1 MGGMHRGGAVLAP
14 RLLMC
19 AAPDIPWTGT
29 CARRDTA
36 GADARRPDN
45 RPPSLTIRVVVGE
58 DNFLVREGISRA
70 LERMEN
76 VELLAASEDLESLRA
91 SVETLEPDVVLTD
104 IRMPPTRTDEGIRLA
119 ADLRRTHPS
128 VGVVILS
135 QHIELAYATTLFAEG
150 SDGRAYLL
158 KERLRNQQDLQQAL
172 QAVAEGR
179 SLVDSRIVER
189 LLTRSQHTDPQLNRL
204 TPRERETLA
213 MIAEGHSNGAIAEQL
228 QITKRAV
235 ERQINAIFVKLELAE
250 SGDVNRRVRA
260 ALLYLAGEPE

>member
-1 MGGMHRGGAVLAP
+1 M
-14 RLLMC
+14 
-19 AAPDIPWTGT
+19 
-29 CARRDTA
+29 
-36 GADARRPDN
+36 
-45 RPPSLTIRVVVGE
+45 TIRVVVGE

-70 LERMEN
+70 LERMDG
-76 VELLAASEDLESLRA
+76 VQLVASSDDLESLRT
-91 SVETLEPDVVLTD
+91 SVETMKPDVVLTD

-119 ADLRRTHPS
+119 ADLRHSHPS

-135 QHIELAYATTLFAEG
+135 QHIDLAYATTLFAEG

-158 KERLRNQQDLQQAL
+158 KERLRDQQELHQAL

-189 LLTRSQHTDPQLNRL
+189 LLTRSPHTDPQLSRL

-213 MIAEGHSNGAIAEQL
+213 MIAEGRSNGSIAEHL

-235 ERQINAIFVKLELAE
+235 ERQINTIFVKLELTE

>member
-1 MGGMHRGGAVLAP
+1 V
-14 RLLMC
+14 
-19 AAPDIPWTGT
+19 
-29 CARRDTA
+29 
-36 GADARRPDN
+36 
-45 RPPSLTIRVVVGE
+45 TIRVVLGE
-58 DNFLVREGISRA
+58 DNFLVREGITRA
-70 LERMEN
+70 LERMDG
-76 VELLAASEDLESLRA
+76 VQLVAANEDLESLRD

-119 ADLRRTHPS
+119 CDLRQSHPR
-128 VGVVILS
+128 VGVVVLS
-135 QHIELAYATTLFAEG
+135 QHVEPAYATALFSEG

-158 KERLRNQQDLQQAL
+158 KERLKDQNELHQAL

-189 LLTRSQHTDPQLNRL
+189 LLLRSPHTDPQLDRL

-213 MIAEGHSNGAIAEQL
+213 MIAEGRSNSAIAEQL
-228 QITKRAV
+228 LITKRAV
-235 ERQINAIFVKLELAE
+235 ERQINGIFVKLELTE

>member
-1 MGGMHRGGAVLAP
+1 M
-14 RLLMC
+14 
-19 AAPDIPWTGT
+19 
-29 CARRDTA
+29 
-36 GADARRPDN
+36 
-45 RPPSLTIRVVVGE
+45 TIRVVVGE

-70 LERMEN
+70 LERMDGIQ
-76 VELLAASEDLESLRA
+76 LMAANEDLESLRA
-91 SVETLEPDVVLTD
+91 SVDTLEPDVVLTD

-119 ADLRRTHPS
+119 ADLRRSHPR

-135 QHIELAYATTLFAEG
+135 QHIELAYATTLFADG

-158 KERLRNQQDLQQAL
+158 KERLKDQHELHQAL

-189 LLTRSQHTDPQLNRL
+189 LLTRTTPHTDPQLDRL
-204 TPRERETLA
+204 TPRERQTLA
-213 MIAEGHSNGAIAEQL
+213 MIAEGRSNNAIAEQL

-235 ERQINAIFVKLELAE
+235 ERQINAIFVKLELTE